1 MIKQRDIVTIDF
13 EPAKGSEIKKRR
25 PALVMSR
32 DEYNL
37 SSNLIT
43 VCPITSTKSNH
54 PYFVS
59 ITSEAFEKES
69 TVNTKQVYSLD
80 FTEKGGRNVQVI
92 GHLKAK
98 DFLNVAQHFL
108 LNFNFPF

>member
-13 EPAKGSEIKKRR
+13 ELSEGSEIRERR

-37 SSNLIT
+37 SSNLIIL
-43 VCPITSTKSNH
+43 CPITSTNKVR
-54 PYFVS
+54 PYFIS
-59 ITSEAFEKES
+59 IDSEVLINQSK
-69 TVNTKQVYSLD
+69 VNTKQVYSLD
-80 FTEKGGRNVQVI
+80 FTKKGNRNVKILGQ
-92 GHLKAK
+92 LEEKQ
-98 DFLNVAQHFL
+98 FLNIAQHFL